1 MQEQGFFSKCFVGKD
16 GFQWWVGQ
24 VAPEGTWKNNI
35 PGIPGPDNNHER
47 GFGERY
53 RVRIMG
59 YQTANADEV
68 PDDVLPWAYVM
79 YPVTAGGGGRGSS
92 QNANITQGNFVFG
105 FWLDGEDSQTPI
117 IMGVLGYNDYQAVMK
132 SLTPLPDRQSQGTLA
147 ESGEQPAMDLR
158 FIPHSGYPDNEKRGT
173 HDIKADYDT
182 SSLIL
187 YPDILDQLGKDNI
200 VNPFAIES
208 ATNTNNI
215 TSFSDWGM
223 HEWGK
228 LSEPLDQPEDC
239 EPVPMGKIQ
248 KQIQN
253 VMQEI
258 ERVQRS
264 LSDYRYALSGLNVDV
279 DAKLSYL
286 SSKASK
292 FVASG
297 MKWVMTLIEQ
307 NTINVVNEAMK
318 PLYFALFPNQRPALK
333 KGVEKVND
341 GIACAFQKVIGS
353 LFSMAIDF
361 VSSSLGSAINIG
373 GGGGAGG
380 GGVGGAISGMISNVI
395 GQATGAISGVIDSV
409 LGSVSSLV
417 GDISSIGS
425 AVTGFLSQILSFL
438 SCDEK
443 QACFSVTEWS
453 MWNGSGSVPKANL
466 SQIVNGAKDVYN
478 SVVNTVEN
486 VQNIPQNIENSVNNA
501 VNTVENIIED
511 VQNIPQNI
519 VGITTSNVGTGIEN
533 FKFNVNF
540 ENSLDIAIKSA
551 SAPAPNSIVDNSV
564 LFSQFP
570 VTSGVQ
576 SRAFVAGTP
585 TKTLRSS
592 VSSFV
597 LTENEDG
604 EFVPVPVS
612 LAT

>member
-35 PGIPGPDNNHER
+35 PGIPGPDNNHEK

-92 QNANITQGNFVFG
+92 QNVNITQGNFVFG

-117 IMGVLGYNDYQAVMK
+117 IMGVLGYNDYQAIMK

-147 ESGEQPAMDLR
+147 ASGEQPAMNLR
-158 FIPHSGYPDNEKRGT
+158 FMPYSGYPDEEKRGT

-187 YPDILDQLGKDNI
+187 YPDILEQLGKDNI

-223 HEWGK
+223 KTWGQIA
-228 LSEPLDQPEDC
+228 EPLDQPEDC

-279 DAKLSYL
+279 DAKLAYL

-292 FVASG
+292 YVASG

-373 GGGGAGG
+373 GGGGGG
-380 GGVGGAISGMISNVI
+380 GGGAGGAIGGMISNVI
-395 GQATGAISGVIDSV
+395 GQATGAISGVIDGV

-425 AVTGFLSQILSFL
+425 AATGFLSQILTFL

-453 MWNGSGSVPKANL
+453 MWNGSGSLPKANL
-466 SQIVNGAKDVYN
+466 SQIVNGAKDVYD
-478 SVVNTVEN
+478 SVVNASEN
-486 VQNIPQNIENSVNNA
+486 
-501 VNTVENIIED
+501 

-540 ENSLDIAIKSA
+540 ENSLDTAIRSA
-551 SAPAPNSIVDNSV
+551 SSPAPNSIVDNSV

>member
-24 VAPEGTWKNNI
+24 VAPEPTWKNNI
-35 PGIPGPDNNHER
+35 PGVPGPDNNHEK

-59 YQTANADEV
+59 YQTSDASEV
-68 PDDVLPWAYVM
+68 PDDVLPYAYVM

-132 SLTPLPDRQSQGTLA
+132 SLTPLPDRQSQGTLSSGGTGRA
-147 ESGEQPAMDLR
+147 ASGEQPKMDLR
-158 FIPHSGYPDNEKRGT
+158 FIPHSGYLDEEKRGT
-173 HDIKADYDT
+173 HDVKANYDT
-182 SSLIL
+182 SSLVL
-187 YPDILDQLGKDNI
+187 YPDILEQLGKDNI
-200 VNPFAIES
+200 ANPFAIES
-208 ATNTNNI
+208 ATNTNNL
-215 TSFSDWGM
+215 TSFGDWGM

-228 LSEPLDQPEDC
+228 IAEPLDKPEDC

-253 VMQEI
+253 VIQEI
-258 ERVQRS
+258 EKVQRS
-264 LSDYRYALSGLNVDV
+264 LTDYRYALSGLNADV
-279 DAKLSYL
+279 DEKLAYL

-297 MKWVMTLIEQ
+297 MKWIMTLIEQ

-318 PLYFALFPNQRPALK
+318 PLYFALFPNQRPTLK
-333 KGVEKVND
+333 KGVEKAND

-353 LFSMAIDF
+353 LFSMATEF
-361 VSSSLGSAINIG
+361 VSSSIGSAINIG
-373 GGGGAGG
+373 GGGGGG
-380 GGVGGAISGMISNVI
+380 GAVSGMISNVI

-409 LGSVSSLV
+409 LGGVSSLV

-425 AVTGFLSQILSFL
+425 AASGFLSQILSFL

-443 QACFSVTEWS
+443 QACFSVNDWS
-453 MWNGSGSVPKANL
+453 MWNGSGSLPKANL
-466 SQIVNGAKDVYN
+466 DQIVNGAKDVYD
-478 SVVNTVEN
+478 SVVNTSEN
-486 VQNIPQNIENSVNNA
+486 VQNIPQNIENSVNNT
-501 VNTVENIIED
+501 VNNVENIVDD
-511 VQNIPQNI
+511 VQNLPQNI
-519 VGITTSNVGTGIEN
+519 GITTTSTGIEN

-540 ENSLDIAIKSA
+540 ENSLDIAIKS
-551 SAPAPNSIVDNSV
+551 SSKPAPNSIVDNSV

-570 VTSGVQ
+570 GTSGVQ